1 MRFAPVSL
9 ALSLALACAAS
20 SGLSAPAQPLDP
32 RAALLLAQG
41 QRALAAGD
49 LDTAQDGFEAA
60 LALQPGS
67 DRITTALADVARR
80 QGMAGKA
87 LHYYRLVLAHSP
99 NDTDAMA
106 GEGEALAEKGAI
118 EKARLSLVRVTG
130 VCGGACDA
138 ARRLSVAITAAEA
151 RATMAAKTP
160 ADAGAMP
167 VGRAADTSVKTQ

>member
-1 MRFAPVSL
+1 MRYAPVSL

-20 SGLSAPAQPLDP
+20 SGQSAPAQPLDP
-32 RAALLLAQG
+32 HAAQLLAQG

-49 LDTAQDGFEAA
+49 VDTAVDGFEAA

-67 DRITTALADVARR
+67 DRITIALADAARR

-87 LHYYRLVLAHSP
+87 LHYYRLVLAHAP
-99 NDTDAMA
+99 NDADALA

-118 EKARLSLVRVTG
+118 EKARLSLERVTG

-138 ARRLSVAITAAEA
+138 ARRLSQAITAAEA
-151 RATMAAKTP
+151 RATVAARLPSDGGAVPGAQAPDTP
-160 ADAGAMP
+160 KA
-167 VGRAADTSVKTQ
+167 Q